1 MPETRPELK
10 RVLGLWGASSI
21 VVGTV
26 IGSGIFLVPT
36 AMIRHLGSPV
46 AVLLV
51 WVVGG
56 ALSLAGALT
65 YAELPRS
72 SPKPAASTSTCERPM
87 AHSGFYLRVDP
98 NVGRQER
105 LHRHPGDGFF
115 LLPGEFPPRPG
126 TFWWRSSGCPS
137 DRAAGP
143 LEIRAGQLL
152 AIGVIIGL
160 AALNYYG
167 HESRRQRAGGGHG
180 GLRWA

>member
-65 YAELPRS
+65 YAEL
-72 SPKPAASTSTCERPM
+72 ASVFPQAGGEYI
-87 AHSGFYLRVDP
+87 YLREAYGPFWAFIYGWTQMWVAKSGSIATLATAFFYYLANFLP
-98 NVGRQER
+98 GLER
-105 LHRHPGDGFF
+105 LVAVIRLPIGPGG
-115 LLPGEFPPRPG
+115 
-126 TFWWRSSGCPS
+126 
-137 DRAAGP
+137 GP

-160 AALNYYG
+160 AVLNYYG
-167 HESRRQRAGGGHG
+167 LRAGGNVQVVVTVVGE
-180 GLRWA
+180 